1 MASSCAVRI
10 SSLRSLQDIEEQ
22 LTDIKK
28 GKERTEEEIKEEEV
42 REEEIKAQAE
52 QFQVILEEQMKLEE
66 AATEAVS
73 KVQLEEA
80 GFTQKQEFIQE
91 NLERV
96 EEELERV

>member
-1 MASSCAVRI
+1 
-10 SSLRSLQDIEEQ
+10 
-22 LTDIKK
+22 
-28 GKERTEEEIKEEEV
+28 
-42 REEEIKAQAE
+42 
-52 QFQVILEEQMKLEE
+52 MKLEE

-96 EEELERV
+96 EEELERVYKNQESLEESVSRIQRRCKTS

>member
-1 MASSCAVRI
+1 
-10 SSLRSLQDIEEQ
+10 
-22 LTDIKK
+22 
-28 GKERTEEEIKEEEV
+28 
-42 REEEIKAQAE
+42 
-52 QFQVILEEQMKLEE
+52 MKLEE

-96 EEELERV
+96 EEELERVYKNQESLKNQSAESKKMQNVMRQT